1 MAHEIK
7 YKKAKKEALTAKE
20 KLVELLERLAEKLK

>member
-20 KLVELLERLAEKLK
+20 KLVEWLERLAKKLK